1 MDSSAHA
8 EDRSAMPKQSD
19 DRSVVMDRLGA
30 ICRAFP
36 EAVEIGEGSVGDP
49 VYKVGGKIFAMQ
61 HGVSDRMS
69 LWCKA
74 PPGVQEAL
82 VAARPDRIFVP
93 PYVGHRGWI
102 GIWLDGDPDWDEIAD
117 LIDESY
123 RMTAPKR
130 LLKALDAAECNRP

>member
-1 MDSSAHA
+1 
-8 EDRSAMPKQSD
+8 MPAGAD
-19 DRSVVMDRLGA
+19 DRGWILGQLGS
-30 ICRAFP
+30 ICGAYP
-36 EAVEIGEGSVGDP
+36 QAEEVGEGSVGDP

-61 HGVSDRMS
+61 HGVGERMS

-74 PPGVQEAL
+74 PPGVQGAL
-82 VAARPDRIFVP
+82 VGARPDRIFVP

-130 LLKALDAAECNRP
+130 LLKELDATEHDRP